1 MTWQPDPRTGW
12 GRVAERIG
20 ARTLLVLRS
29 VLQVAPGGII
39 RFGKTAYADD
49 THRGFWIG
57 VDGNGAVDGGGA
69 AKLNIGGPD
78 RSLKWTGSDLVIRGA
93 FYTPTVAMDES
104 GLALREGDGMS
115 NRLRYV
121 TAEGE
126 DVAALHATADGGP
139 WVSLAT
145 AQPAPAENGRLDLE
159 VDGDFGANVR
169 LRLETT
175 KGSGAA
181 ASRMQVQVGNQ
192 TRIEVDGAGRLSAAG
207 GLAAGGQRISA
218 VADAAA
224 DDDALNRRT
233 GDDRYLAQAAG
244 WTGSLAVGSQ
254 TVSVVDGQITSV
266 V

>member
-12 GRVAERIG
+12 GRVAESIG

-39 RFGKTAYADD
+39 RFGKTAYSDD

-57 VDGNGAVDGGGA
+57 VDGNGAA
-69 AKLNIGGPD
+69 QLNIGGPD

-93 FYTPTVAMDES
+93 FYTPTVAMDEA

-126 DVAALHATADGGP
+126 DVAALQATADGGP

-175 KGSGAA
+175 KGGGAA
-181 ASRMQVQVGNQ
+181 SSRMQVQVGNQ
-192 TRIEVDGAGRLSAAG
+192 TRVEVDGAGRLSAAG
-207 GLAAGGQRISA
+207 GLAAGGQRIS
-218 VADAAA
+218 VVGDAAA

-233 GDDRYLAQAAG
+233 GDSRYLSQAAG
-244 WTGSLAVGSQ
+244 WTGSLAVGAQ
-254 TVSVVDGQITSV
+254 TVSVVDGQITGV